1 MKFWVGVTDTEW
13 FNFLSNIAP
22 DEVNFWQPS
31 GNVTFQALKPGELF
45 LFKLHSPFNFITGGG
60 FFVSFSRLPISVAWQ
75 TFGEKNG
82 AASYELLRSRIMKYR
97 VQHKTYEPDP
107 IIGCIILTSPF
118 FFTKDEWIP
127 VPKDWNPS
135 LVRGKTYDYHEPI
148 GAALWLAVQERI
160 QNKSISKKVN
170 EKGSIFA
177 EESSSY
183 GPEYLIR
190 ARLGQGAFRVLVTE
204 AYQRSCGITGER
216 TLPVLEAAH
225 IKPYVD
231 SGPNK
236 VNNGLLLRSD
246 IHKLFDLGYLTITND
261 FNVEISKRIKEEYE
275 NGRDYYLLHG
285 NKLKAMPSN
294 VKDCPSR
301 EYIEWHNQNIY
312 VP

>member
-60 FFVSFSRLPISVAWQ
+60 FFVNFSRLPISVAWQ

-107 IIGCIILTSPF
+107 MIGCIILTSPF

-183 GPEYLIR
+183 GTEYLIR

-204 AYQRSCGITGER
+204 AYQRRCGITGER

-225 IKPYVD
+225 IKP
-231 SGPNK
+231 
-236 VNNGLLLRSD
+236 
-246 IHKLFDLGYLTITND
+246 YLTITND